1 MKIEVS
7 SKMLL
12 DAAKKAA
19 TACGGTS
26 AMADMIKISCKGEK
40 ITLTAV
46 GDPMTI
52 VTNVDDPD
60 ASVKEDGEFLIEKE
74 ILLSA
79 LKKSDGNIITMTT
92 DKRNGYLSVSDGKAK
107 MKLNITNT
115 DDFPKAADSVETNLI
130 SIAKDD
136 LVDML
141 KKTVYASA
149 VKDNR
154 AILNGGHV
162 VVGDGLFKICCT
174 DSYRLAVQ
182 ERAIDTGEAHIETTV
197 PIATLKAILTLF
209 EGEENIQISCD
220 DRRAAFSCDNFR
232 IISRLLSGA
241 YPRVLNLIPE
251 ETAPTTAKSTMKRKR
266 LLEAVDRCSILKDE
280 GACILLLNGKE
291 GEPMTVSS
299 KDQEIGSASDSVP
312 CEWVGDEFEISMD
325 ARYVKDA
332 LKAMDQENI
341 TMNFYGNIRPAVIRD
356 GNEIHLLLPVRTRS

>member
-1 MKIEVS
+1 MKIEVNA
-7 SKMLL
+7 KMLL
-12 DAAKKAA
+12 DAAKKTA
-19 TACGGTS
+19 TACGGTA

-52 VTNVDDPD
+52 VTNVNDPD

-79 LKKSDGNIITMTT
+79 LKKSDGFITLTT

-115 DDFPKAADSVETNLI
+115 DNFPKVTDSVETNI
-130 SIAKDD
+130 ITIAKDD
-136 LVDML
+136 LVNML

-162 VVGDGLFKICCT
+162 VVGNGLFKICCT
-174 DSYRLAVQ
+174 DSYRLAVH
-182 ERAIDTGEAHIETTV
+182 EKIMDTGEANIETTV

-209 EGEENIQISCD
+209 EDEESIQISCD
-220 DRRAAFSCDNFR
+220 DRRAVFSCNNFR

-241 YPRVLNLIPE
+241 YPRVLNLIPDE
-251 ETAPTTAKSTMKRKR
+251 SAPTTAKATMERKR

-280 GACILLLNGKE
+280 GACILLLSGKE

-312 CEWVGDEFEISMD
+312 CEWAGDEFEISMD

-341 TMNFYGNIRPAVIRD
+341 TMNFYGNSRPAVIRD
-356 GNEIHLLLPVRTRS
+356 GNEIHLLLPVRTQS